1 MAIKTI
7 NNKIHPEAS
16 GQKSIMKFK
25 IQYSIY
31 SLLLLTLLNSCYN
44 QERNC
49 TDFKTGKFT
58 SETEI
63 EGKKYTSTFERNDS
77 IQIESYEGKIDT
89 FKVRWT
95 NDCEY
100 IIQNTNPKN
109 REEKKAVQMKILTTK
124 DNTYTFEYSFV
135 GDSKKQRGTVTKTN

>member
-1 MAIKTI
+1 MVIKI
-7 NNKIHPEAS
+7 KIMR
-16 GQKSIMKFK
+16 SIF
-25 IQYSIY
+25 IG
-31 SLLLLTLLNSCYN
+31 LLFLLLTSCYQ

-49 TDFKTGKFT
+49 TDFKTGKFN

-77 IQIESYEGKIDT
+77 IQIEMYEGKIDT

-100 IIQNTNPKN
+100 VIQNIHPKN
-109 REEKKAVQMKILTTK
+109 RAEKKPVQMKILTTNSK
-124 DNTYTFEYSFV
+124 SYTFEYSFV
-135 GDSKKQRGTVTKTN
+135 GDTKKQRGTATKLN

>member
-1 MAIKTI
+1 
-7 NNKIHPEAS
+7 
-16 GQKSIMKFK
+16 MKFNL
-25 IQYSIY
+25 QNTIY
-31 SLLLLTLLNSCYN
+31 SLLILLSLTSCYN

-100 IIQNTNPKN
+100 IIQNMNPKN
-109 REEKKAVQMKILTTK
+109 REEKKPVQMKILTT
-124 DNTYTFEYSFV
+124 DSDSYTFEYSFV
-135 GDSKKQRGTVTKTN
+135 GDSKKQRGTVTKLK

>member
-1 MAIKTI
+1 
-7 NNKIHPEAS
+7 
-16 GQKSIMKFK
+16 MKFK
-25 IQYSIY
+25 IQYSIC
-31 SLLLLTLLNSCYN
+31 SLLLLTLLTSCYN

-77 IQIESYEGKIDT
+77 IQTESYEGKIDT

-109 REEKKAVQMKILTTK
+109 REEKKPVQMKILTT
-124 DNTYTFEYSFV
+124 DSDSYTFEYSFV
-135 GDSKKQRGTVTKTN
+135 GDSKKQRGTVTKLN

>member
-1 MAIKTI
+1 M
-7 NNKIHPEAS
+7 
-16 GQKSIMKFK
+16 KSIF
-25 IQYSIY
+25 ILFST
-31 SLLLLTLLNSCYN
+31 LLLVSCYN

-109 REEKKAVQMKILTTK
+109 REEKKPVQMKILTT
-124 DNTYTFEYSFV
+124 DSDSYTFEYSFV
-135 GDSKKQRGTVTKTN
+135 GDSKKQRGTVTKQN

>member
-1 MAIKTI
+1 
-7 NNKIHPEAS
+7 
-16 GQKSIMKFK
+16 MKFK
-25 IQYSIY
+25 IQYSIC
-31 SLLLLTLLNSCYN
+31 SLLLLTLLTSCYN

-100 IIQNTNPKN
+100 IIQNTNQKN
-109 REEKKAVQMKILTTK
+109 REEKKPVQMKILTTNS
-124 DNTYTFEYSFV
+124 DSYTFEYSFV
-135 GDSKKQRGTVTKTN
+135 GDSKKQRGTVTKLK

>member
-1 MAIKTI
+1 MVIKI
-7 NNKIHPEAS
+7 K
-16 GQKSIMKFK
+16 IMKSVF
-25 IQYSIY
+25 
-31 SLLLLTLLNSCYN
+31 LGLLFLLLTSCYQ

-49 TDFKTGKFT
+49 KDFKTGKFT

-77 IQIESYEGKIDT
+77 IQIETYEGKIDT

-100 IIQNTNPKN
+100 VIQNIHPKN
-109 REEKKAVQMKILTTK
+109 RAEKKPVQMKILTTNSK
-124 DNTYTFEYSFV
+124 SYTFEYSFV
-135 GDSKKQRGTVTKTN
+135 GDAKKQRGTATKLN

>member
-1 MAIKTI
+1 
-7 NNKIHPEAS
+7 
-16 GQKSIMKFK
+16 MKFNL
-25 IQYSIY
+25 QNTIY
-31 SLLLLTLLNSCYN
+31 SLLLLTLLTSCYN

-109 REEKKAVQMKILTTK
+109 REEKKPVQMKILTTNS
-124 DNTYTFEYSFV
+124 DSYTFEYSFV
-135 GDSKKQRGTVTKTN
+135 GDTKKQRGTVTKLK

>member
-1 MAIKTI
+1 
-7 NNKIHPEAS
+7 
-16 GQKSIMKFK
+16 MKFK
-25 IQYSIY
+25 IQYSICG
-31 SLLLLTLLNSCYN
+31 LLLLTLLTSCYN

-109 REEKKAVQMKILTTK
+109 REEKKPVQMKILTTNS
-124 DNTYTFEYSFV
+124 DSYTFEYSFV
-135 GDSKKQRGTVTKTN
+135 GDSKKQRGTVTKQN

>member
-1 MAIKTI
+1 MKRTI
-7 NNKIHPEAS
+7 HHT
-16 GQKSIMKFK
+16 
-25 IQYSIY
+25 IY
-31 SLLLLTLLNSCYN
+31 TLLILTLLTSCYN

-49 TDFKTGKFT
+49 KDFKTGKFT

-77 IQIESYEGKIDT
+77 IQIETYEGKIDT

-100 IIQNTNPKN
+100 VMQNINPKN
-109 REEKKAVQMKILTTK
+109 REEKKPVQMKILTTSS
-124 DNTYTFEYSFV
+124 DSYTFEYSFV
-135 GDSKKQRGTVTKTN
+135 GDSKKQRGTVTKQN

>member
-1 MAIKTI
+1 MKAILVLFPI
-7 NNKIHPEAS
+7 
-16 GQKSIMKFK
+16 F
-25 IQYSIY
+25 
-31 SLLLLTLLNSCYN
+31 LLVSCYK

-49 TDFKTGKFT
+49 KNFKTGKFT
-58 SETEI
+58 SETI
-63 EGKKYTSTFERNDS
+63 IDSIKYTSTFERNDS

-109 REEKKAVQMKILTTK
+109 REEKKPVQMKILTTNS
-124 DNTYTFEYSFV
+124 DSYTFEYSFV
-135 GDSKKQRGTVTKTN
+135 GDSKKQRGTVTKLN

>member
-1 MAIKTI
+1 MVIKI
-7 NNKIHPEAS
+7 KIM
-16 GQKSIMKFK
+16 KSIVLGLFF
-25 IQYSIY
+25 
-31 SLLLLTLLNSCYN
+31 LLLTSCYQ

-58 SETEI
+58 SKTEI

-77 IQIESYEGKIDT
+77 IQIEMYEGKVDT

-100 IIQNTNPKN
+100 VIQNIHPKN
-109 REEKKAVQMKILTTK
+109 RAEKKPVQMKILTTNSK
-124 DNTYTFEYSFV
+124 SYTFEYSFV
-135 GDSKKQRGTVTKTN
+135 GDTKKQRGTATKLN

>member
-1 MAIKTI
+1 
-7 NNKIHPEAS
+7 
-16 GQKSIMKFK
+16 MKFK
-25 IQYSIY
+25 IQYSIC
-31 SLLLLTLLNSCYN
+31 SLLLLTLLTSCYN

-49 TDFKTGKFT
+49 TDFKTGKFI

-63 EGKKYTSTFERNDS
+63 EGKKYISTFERNDS
-77 IQIESYEGKIDT
+77 IQVETYEGKIDT

-100 IIQNTNPKN
+100 VIQNINPKN

>member
-1 MAIKTI
+1 MEIDKVY
-7 NNKIHPEAS
+7 NKLNF
-16 GQKSIMKFK
+16 KSQNMKYK
-25 IQYSIY
+25 IQTSIY
-31 SLLLLTLLNSCYN
+31 SLLLLTLFTSCYQ

-49 TDFKTGKFT
+49 KDFKTGKFT

-77 IQIESYEGKIDT
+77 IQIETYEGKTDT

-100 IIQNTNPKN
+100 VMQNVHPKN
-109 REEKKAVQMKILTTK
+109 REEKKAVQMKILTT
-124 DNTYTFEYSFV
+124 NSNSYTFEYSFV
-135 GDSKKQRGTVTKTN
+135 GDSKKQRGTVTKLN

>member
-1 MAIKTI
+1 
-7 NNKIHPEAS
+7 
-16 GQKSIMKFK
+16 MKFK
-25 IQYSIY
+25 IQYSIC
-31 SLLLLTLLNSCYN
+31 SLLLLTLLISCYN

-49 TDFKTGKFT
+49 TDFKTGKFI

-77 IQIESYEGKIDT
+77 IQVETYEGKIDT

-100 IIQNTNPKN
+100 VIQNINPKN

>member
-1 MAIKTI
+1 M
-7 NNKIHPEAS
+7 
-16 GQKSIMKFK
+16 KSN
-25 IQYSIY
+25 IQNTFYIILS
-31 SLLLLTLLNSCYN
+31 SLLLSSCYN

-49 TDFKTGKFT
+49 TDFKTGKFI

-77 IQIESYEGKIDT
+77 IQIETYEGKIDT

-100 IIQNTNPKN
+100 IIQNTHPKN
-109 REEKKAVQMKILTTK
+109 REEKKAVQMKILTT
-124 DNTYTFEYSFV
+124 NANSYTFEYSFV
-135 GDSKKQRGTVTKTN
+135 GDSKKQRGTVTKLN

>member
-1 MAIKTI
+1 MEIKTQ
-7 NNKIHPEAS
+7 IHNM
-16 GQKSIMKFK
+16 KSIF
-25 IQYSIY
+25 ILFSA
-31 SLLLLTLLNSCYN
+31 LLLVSCYN

-77 IQIESYEGKIDT
+77 IQIEMYEGKIDT

-100 IIQNTNPKN
+100 IMQNTHPKN
-109 REEKKAVQMKILTTK
+109 REEKKAVQMKILTT
-124 DNTYTFEYSFV
+124 NANSYTFEYSFV
-135 GDSKKQRGTVTKTN
+135 GDSKKQRGTVTKLN

>member
-1 MAIKTI
+1 
-7 NNKIHPEAS
+7 
-16 GQKSIMKFK
+16 MKFK
-25 IQYSIY
+25 IQYSIC
-31 SLLLLTLLNSCYN
+31 SLLLLTLLTSCYN

-49 TDFKTGKFT
+49 TDFKTGKFI

-77 IQIESYEGKIDT
+77 IQIETYEGKIDT

-95 NDCEY
+95 NECEY
-100 IIQNTNPKN
+100 VIQNINPKN

-124 DNTYTFEYSFV
+124 DNTYTFEYSLV

>member
-1 MAIKTI
+1 MKI
-7 NNKIHPEAS
+7 NLQFIISN
-16 GQKSIMKFK
+16 
-25 IQYSIY
+25 
-31 SLLLLTLLNSCYN
+31 LLIITMLTSCYN

-49 TDFKTGKFT
+49 KDFKTGKFS

-77 IQIESYEGKIDT
+77 IQIETYEEKIDT

-100 IIQNTNPKN
+100 VIQNIHPKN
-109 REEKKAVQMKILTTK
+109 REEKKAVQMKILTT
-124 DNTYTFEYSFV
+124 NSNSYTFEYSFV
-135 GDSKKQRGTVTKTN
+135 GDSKKQRGTVTKLN

>member
-1 MAIKTI
+1 
-7 NNKIHPEAS
+7 
-16 GQKSIMKFK
+16 MKFNL
-25 IQYSIY
+25 QNTIY
-31 SLLLLTLLNSCYN
+31 SLLILLSLTSCYN

-63 EGKKYTSTFERNDS
+63 ERKKYTSTFERNDS

-109 REEKKAVQMKILTTK
+109 REEKKPVQMKILTT
-124 DNTYTFEYSFV
+124 DSDSYTFEYSFV
-135 GDSKKQRGTVTKTN
+135 GDSKKQRGTVTKLK

>member
-1 MAIKTI
+1 
-7 NNKIHPEAS
+7 
-16 GQKSIMKFK
+16 MKFK
-25 IQYSIY
+25 IQYSIC

-77 IQIESYEGKIDT
+77 IQIETYEGKIDT

-109 REEKKAVQMKILTTK
+109 REEKKPVQMKILTT
-124 DNTYTFEYSFV
+124 DSDSYTFEYSFV
-135 GDSKKQRGTVTKTN
+135 GDSKKQRGTVTKLK

>member
-1 MAIKTI
+1 
-7 NNKIHPEAS
+7 
-16 GQKSIMKFK
+16 MKFK
-25 IQYSIY
+25 IQYSIC

-77 IQIESYEGKIDT
+77 IQTESYEGKIDT

-109 REEKKAVQMKILTTK
+109 REEKKPVQMKILTT
-124 DNTYTFEYSFV
+124 DSDSYTFEYSFV
-135 GDSKKQRGTVTKTN
+135 GDSKKQRGTVTKLN

>member
-1 MAIKTI
+1 
-7 NNKIHPEAS
+7 
-16 GQKSIMKFK
+16 MKFSL
-25 IQYSIY
+25 QNTIY
-31 SLLLLTLLNSCYN
+31 SLLLLTLLTSCYN

-109 REEKKAVQMKILTTK
+109 REEKKPVQMKILTT
-124 DNTYTFEYSFV
+124 DSDSYTFEYSFV
-135 GDSKKQRGTVTKTN
+135 GDSKKQRGTVTKLN

>member
-1 MAIKTI
+1 MEI
-7 NNKIHPEAS
+7 NNSINKFNPEAS
-16 GQKSIMKFK
+16 EQKSTMKFK
-25 IQYSIY
+25 TQYSIC
-31 SLLLLTLLNSCYN
+31 SLLLLTLLTSCYN

-49 TDFKTGKFT
+49 KDFKTGKFT

-77 IQIESYEGKIDT
+77 IQIESYEGKVDT

-100 IIQNTNPKN
+100 VMQNIHPKN
-109 REEKKAVQMKILTTK
+109 REEKKAVQMKILTT
-124 DNTYTFEYSFV
+124 DENSYIFEYSFV
-135 GDSKKQRGTVTKTN
+135 GDSKKQRGTVRKMD

>member
-1 MAIKTI
+1 
-7 NNKIHPEAS
+7 
-16 GQKSIMKFK
+16 MKFNL
-25 IQYSIY
+25 QNTIY
-31 SLLLLTLLNSCYN
+31 SLLILLSLTSCYN

-63 EGKKYTSTFERNDS
+63 EGKKYTSAFERNDS

-109 REEKKAVQMKILTTK
+109 REEKKPVQMKILTT
-124 DNTYTFEYSFV
+124 DSDSYTFEYSFV
-135 GDSKKQRGTVTKTN
+135 GDSKKQRGTVTKLK

>member
-1 MAIKTI
+1 
-7 NNKIHPEAS
+7 
-16 GQKSIMKFK
+16 MKRNLH
-25 IQYSIY
+25 QTIY
-31 SLLLLTLLNSCYN
+31 SFILLTLLTSCYN

-77 IQIESYEGKIDT
+77 IQIETYEGKVDT

-100 IIQNTNPKN
+100 IMQNINPKN
-109 REEKKAVQMKILTTK
+109 RAEKKSVQMKILTTSS
-124 DNTYTFEYSFV
+124 DSYTFEYSFV
-135 GDSKKQRGTVTKTN
+135 GDSKKQRGTVTKQN

>member
-1 MAIKTI
+1 M
-7 NNKIHPEAS
+7 
-16 GQKSIMKFK
+16 KSIF
-25 IQYSIY
+25 ILFSA
-31 SLLLLTLLNSCYN
+31 LLLVSCYN

-49 TDFKTGKFT
+49 KDFKTGKFT

-77 IQIESYEGKIDT
+77 IQIETYEGKIDT

-100 IIQNTNPKN
+100 VIQNINPKN
-109 REEKKAVQMKILTTK
+109 REEKKPVQMKILTT
-124 DNTYTFEYSFV
+124 DSDSYTFEYSFV
-135 GDSKKQRGTVTKTN
+135 GDSKKQRGTVTKLN

>member
-1 MAIKTI
+1 
-7 NNKIHPEAS
+7 
-16 GQKSIMKFK
+16 MKFNL
-25 IQYSIY
+25 QNTIY
-31 SLLLLTLLNSCYN
+31 SLLLLTLLTSCYN

-63 EGKKYTSTFERNDS
+63 KGKKYTSTFERNDS
-77 IQIESYEGKIDT
+77 IQIETYEGKIDT

-109 REEKKAVQMKILTTK
+109 REEKKPVQMKILTT
-124 DNTYTFEYSFV
+124 DSDSYTFEYSFV
-135 GDSKKQRGTVTKTN
+135 GDSKKQRGTVTKLK

>member
-1 MAIKTI
+1 MKLCETKKY
-7 NNKIHPEAS
+7 N
-16 GQKSIMKFK
+16 MKFK
-25 IQYSIY
+25 IQYSIC
-31 SLLLLTLLNSCYN
+31 SLLLLTLLTSCYN

-49 TDFKTGKFT
+49 KDFKTGKFT

-100 IIQNTNPKN
+100 IIQNMNPKN
-109 REEKKAVQMKILTTK
+109 REEKKPVQMKILTTS
-124 DNTYTFEYSFV
+124 DNSYTFEYSFV
-135 GDSKKQRGTVTKTN
+135 GDSKKQRGTVTKFN

>member
-1 MAIKTI
+1 
-7 NNKIHPEAS
+7 
-16 GQKSIMKFK
+16 MKFNL
-25 IQYSIY
+25 QNTIY
-31 SLLLLTLLNSCYN
+31 SLLILLSLTSCYN

-109 REEKKAVQMKILTTK
+109 REEKKPVQMKILTT
-124 DNTYTFEYSFV
+124 DSDSYTFEYSFV
-135 GDSKKQRGTVTKTN
+135 GDSKKQRGTVTKQN